1 MPDSVPF
8 VRDPSPQFFRTTDS
22 DEWVRQSFHV
32 QQRYSRVLVVNASGV
47 GPESLVVES
56 LDLNTRPASS
66 GAGSAGEKTQYPVAR
81 VFRTIQDAVDESRG
95 GDLIAVLPGTYAG
108 FEIHHRPDTGD
119 GRYIH
124 IKAIGAP
131 GEVTINDASERGQ
144 RRHHIWIPGGSYT
157 IIQGFNIAGS
167 TGPGLPQSGTT
178 SGMLIGGA
186 FGETGRMTHH
196 VAVIQCFSHNHRVW
210 GMHSTDSHTVLM
222 QDNCFALSNRE
233 HCAYISNG
241 SDNYCVRRNVFFASS
256 GCGLHCNLDSY
267 CSLHTILMRH
277 SAMKDYPPYEAT
289 SQYVA
294 RLLKAAT
301 EIYGQNNFPDGRGPN
316 FIIEENVF
324 TGNGVN
330 GGGAI
335 NLAGVHDSVVQNNLI
350 YNNTAHGIAQY
361 NDSAPHVD
369 YAAIMQGGRSVQDA
383 AAAPDKILF
392 GTYRN
397 LVRHNTVLMNAP
409 GRYAIGMVNGA
420 WGNRLRNN
428 IFINNGG
435 PSIEVT
441 AQSLRDLDSGY
452 NIANT
457 LAYSAFA
464 KAAPNSPWPD
474 PPELSEDYAVL
485 AKHRDERNH
494 STLGISLEAIA
505 GHFVRPS
512 NEPWILIEGNWWRL
526 NPNRPDFHPRPASAL
541 LCGRGDPVELAP
553 LDIEHERRDAADIG
567 AYRAARG

>member
-1 MPDSVPF
+1 MTVQDQVPF

-32 QQRYSRVLVVNASGV
+32 QQRYSRLLLVSATAA
-47 GPESLVVES
+47 GPESLIVES
-56 LDLNTRPASS
+56 LDLNARPASS
-66 GAGSAGEKTQYPVAR
+66 GDKAQYPVAR
-81 VFRTIQDAVDESRG
+81 LFRTIQDAVDESRG
-95 GDLIAVLPGTYAG
+95 GDLIAVMPGTYPG
-108 FEIHHRPDTGD
+108 FEIHQRPDTGD
-119 GRYIH
+119 GKYIH

-131 GEVTINDASERGQ
+131 GEVTISDASQRGQ
-144 RRHHIWIPGGSYT
+144 RHHHIWIPGGSYT
-157 IIQGFNIAGS
+157 VIQGFNIAGS

-186 FGETGRMTHH
+186 FGSTGKMTHH
-196 VAVIQCFSHNHRVW
+196 VAFLENFSHNHRVW

-241 SDNYCVRRNVFFASS
+241 SDNYCVRRNIFFASS
-256 GCGLHCNLDSY
+256 GCGLHCNLDSF

-277 SAMKDYPPYEAT
+277 SAMKDYPPYQPT
-289 SQYVA
+289 HDYVA
-294 RLLKAAT
+294 RLLAAAT

-335 NLAGVHDSVVQNNLI
+335 NLAGVHDSVIQNNLI

-369 YAAIMQGGRSVQDA
+369 YAAIMQGARSVQDA
-383 AAAPDKILF
+383 AAAPERILF

-397 LVRHNTVLMNAP
+397 LVRHNTVLMDTP
-409 GRYAIGMVNGA
+409 GRYAVGLVNGA

-428 IFINNGG
+428 ILINNRGA
-435 PSIEVT
+435 SIEVT

-452 NIANT
+452 NVANAT
-457 LAYSAFA
+457 AYRAFA
-464 KAAPNSPWPD
+464 KDSPGSAWSD
-474 PPELSEDYAVL
+474 PPELSADFAAL
-485 AKHRDERNH
+485 AKHRDEENH
-494 STLGISLEAIA
+494 SKLGVTLDAIA
-505 GHFVRPS
+505 THFVRPS
-512 NEPWILIEGNWWRL
+512 NEPWILIEGNWWKL
-526 NPNRPDFHPRPASAL
+526 NPNRPDFHPRAGSTM
-541 LCGRGDPVELAP
+541 LCRCGDPSELAP
-553 LDIEHERRDAADIG
+553 LDLQHEHRTTADIG